1 MSASFVVQMP
11 DLTKLDI
18 PEKQLSLRIGD
29 NMIFRDLKNQ
39 YRQLEDQIGAAC
51 KGDYVLAEIIG
62 AAGNVRRLHIEL
74 GRDRFPELEAA
85 LLGCTAGQS
94 LRAVVNGE
102 DTAVSVRSVRKVREL
117 SIEDNTIASL
127 GIPGAATA
135 AQYRRNYLREHGRD
149 IALRVFEKLQRDL
162 MKNAAELMELS
173 LDDRELERYHQ
184 QQRRMLQTISGDVDR
199 RLMDAY
205 GPLGGQTPEECD
217 RLFLTDNR
225 MSFSIYVWGKTLA
238 ERRGVK
244 PTEEEYQQALEY
256 YCTVF
261 EEDKT
266 QIVAKGLEEEM
277 LQMFYISYAVGELK
291 KYYLSAVRLSADEVA
306 PMSLE
311 Q

>member
-39 YRQLEDQIGAAC
+39 YRQLEDRIGAAC
-51 KGDYVLAEIIG
+51 KGDYVLAEIAG
-62 AAGNVRRLHIEL
+62 AGGNVRRLHIEL

-85 LLGCTAGQS
+85 LLGCTAGQF

-102 DTAVSVRSVRKVREL
+102 DTAISVRSVRKVREL
-117 SIEDNTIASL
+117 
-127 GIPGAATA
+127 
-135 AQYRRNYLREHGRD
+135 
-149 IALRVFEKLQRDL
+149 K
-162 MKNAAELMELS
+162 
-173 LDDRELERYHQ
+173 RYHQ

-205 GPLGGQTPEECD
+205 GPMGGQTPEECD
-217 RLFLTDNR
+217 RLFLVDNR
-225 MSFSIYVWGKTLA
+225 MPFSIYVWGKTLA

-261 EEDKT
+261 EEDET
-266 QIVAKGLEEEM
+266 QIAAKGLEEET

-291 KYYLSAVRLSADEVA
+291 KYYLSVVRLSADEVA